1 MRPFV
6 VCGTHEAKLGVVGA
20 FFQKLRKEKKK
31 TLGVEHVHPRR
42 FGGAGGRPRASRSA
56 LVNRLVVAD
65 AAMAPLWASV
75 RLALRVR
82 GFAAA
87 GVLRDG
93 DALTNRTKKSVKKRN
108 SKERMD

>member
-6 VCGTHEAKLGVVGA
+6 VCGTHEAKLGVVGD
-20 FFQKLRKEKKK
+20 
-31 TLGVEHVHPRR
+31 PRR
-42 FGGAGGRPRASRSA
+42 FGGAGGRPRANRSA